1 MPVLSS
7 FSEGVHRDMNSMY
20 GASMLLVQSQ
30 IIAPQKTRLQT
41 TTFEYIENLSRWSVG
56 RLACVASMRT

>member
-7 FSEGVHRDMNSMY
+7 FSEGVYRGTNSMY
-20 GASMLLVQSQ
+20 ETSSMLVQSQ
-30 IIAPQKTRLQT
+30 IMAPQKTKLQT
-41 TTFEYIENLSRWSVG
+41 TTFEYIETLSRWSVG